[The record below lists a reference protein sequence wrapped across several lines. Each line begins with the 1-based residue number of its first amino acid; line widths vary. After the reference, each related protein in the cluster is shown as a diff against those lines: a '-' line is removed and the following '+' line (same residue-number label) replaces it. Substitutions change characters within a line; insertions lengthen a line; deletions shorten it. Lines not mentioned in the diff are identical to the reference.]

1 MSQRRPYM
9 SRDDGQHD
17 QQKRPGY
24 LRNMAQALD
33 RLPRWTTAHAL
44 ERLRQLR
51 RRKPQSFKTCY
62 LKTFAIPETQ
72 QEGANR

>member
-9 SRDDGQHD
+9 SRDDGQHY
-17 QQKRPGY
+17 QQKLPGY
-24 LRNMAQALD
+24 LPNVTQALD
-33 RLPRWTTAHAL
+33 RLPRWATAHER

-51 RRKPQSFKTCY
+51 LRKPQSSKPCY
-62 LKTFAIPETQ
+62 PQTLAMPKTQ